1 MPLVDALR
9 KKFSIRGSVMWFSK
23 SSSQHFI
30 PAESV
35 ALLAEFICNA
45 FSEVEYD
52 FFVDYKAV
60 RMHMV
65 SLQVR

>member
-1 MPLVDALR
+1 
-9 KKFSIRGSVMWFSK
+9 MWFSK